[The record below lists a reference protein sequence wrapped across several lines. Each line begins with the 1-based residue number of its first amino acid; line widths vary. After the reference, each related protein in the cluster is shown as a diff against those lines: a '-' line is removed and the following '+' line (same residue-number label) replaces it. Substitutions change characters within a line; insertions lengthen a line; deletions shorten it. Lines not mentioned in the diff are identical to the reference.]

1 MRTAKSSA
9 LLASHG
15 FRDSVRWRVTPR
27 GVEVKGRI
35 ERTPGPPNT
44 VTNVWETYHKAINA
58 AALRYGVPAQLIIA
72 TICTESG
79 GNAKALRLE
88 PRYRSD
94 EATPDQVSPG
104 LMQTLISTAR
114 SALGNQNINRAWLL
128 VPRNSIMAGTAY
140 IKRQAN
146 TTKLDPP
153 LVACAYNAGSLRYN
167 ASKKNRWRMVQYP
180 IGTSA
185 HCDRFIAWFNDACAV
200 LARHPIRPTVGLEAL
215 IGDVARTAAAKG
227 HAAKRKAK
235 APAKLA
241 AAGPAAAPARVA
253 ITYGAHA
260 RSKAVTPYSR
270 QVLASILRKAGLRF
284 ATISSTSRTPAEQ
297 ARAMFENLE
306 NVGVA
311 KQKELYGPY
320 GDIIIDVYARGK
332 AAGKTAAQIERAMA
346 NRIVAL
352 GPTNVSHH
360 AADPKILNVFDVA
373 PLSIPRAKWATF
385 EQAVRSDKRVT
396 KFFKPPQDPGFHL
409 EIPQHHA

>member
-1 MRTAKSSA
+1 
-9 LLASHG
+9 LAPHG

-27 GVEVKGRI
+27 GVEVAGRI

-44 VTNVWETYHKAINA
+44 VTNVWEAYHKAINA
-58 AALRYGVPAQLIIA
+58 AALRYGVPAPLIIA

-79 GNAKALRLE
+79 GNPKALRLE

-94 EATPDQVSPG
+94 EASPDQVSPG

-114 SALGNQNINRAWLL
+114 SALGNPNINRAWLL
-128 VPRNSIMAGTAY
+128 IPRNSIMAGTAY
-140 IKRQAN
+140 IKRQAD
-146 TTKLDPP
+146 TTRLDPP
-153 LVACAYNAGSLRYN
+153 LVACAYNAGSLRHN
-167 ASKKNRWRMVQYP
+167 ASQTNRWRMVQYP

-185 HCDRFIAWFNDACAV
+185 HCDRFIKWFNDACAV

-215 IGDVARTAAAKG
+215 IGAAARKPAG
-227 HAAKRKAK
+227 KSAAPAKAK
-235 APAKLA
+235 AKLPEK
-241 AAGPAAAPARVA
+241 PAAAAPTASRVA
-253 ITYGAHA
+253 ITFGAHA
-260 RSKAVTPYSR
+260 RSKDVTPYSR
-270 QVLASILRKAGLRF
+270 QVLTGILRKAGLRF

-311 KQKELYGPY
+311 NQKELYGRF
-320 GDIIIDVYARGK
+320 GDVIIDVYARGK
-332 AAGKTAAQIERAMA
+332 AAGKTAAQIEREMTR
-346 NRIVAL
+346 RIVSL

-360 AADPKILNVFDVA
+360 ASDPKILNVFDVA
-373 PLSIPRAKWATF
+373 PLSIPKAKWAAF
-385 EQAVRSDKRVT
+385 EQAVKSDKRVT